1 MWTTL
6 SYVIS
11 CCITLCFALLFKA
24 QNSLTHDFNRIY
36 GHINWGKEFIT
47 KEEQNSS
54 IARRG
59 VRLLTALMDLELSLQ
74 FSVDIEADI
83 GDTIRRVALA
93 DENSAEAEGYQIV
106 FPYGQ
111 ELWGSLI

>member
-11 CCITLCFALLFKA
+11 CCITLCFASLFKA
-24 QNSLTHDFNRIY
+24 QNKLTHDFDRIHGY
-36 GHINWGKEFIT
+36 VKWGKEFIA
-47 KEEQNSS
+47 KEEQTSS

-59 VRLLTALMDLELSLQ
+59 VRLLTALMGLEQSLQ

-83 GDTIRRVALA
+83 GDTIRHVALA

-111 ELWGSLI
+111 ELWESLI